1 MREMRKL
8 IYIFSAVALGFCCGI
23 KQDKI
28 DKVMENGV
36 EVIHNHLKPY
46 KIKDELSNFDLEKEF
61 SIDLSKDEIA
71 NQGLGDIFAIDV
83 DSEGSIYIL
92 NGKPLEYFIF
102 KFDQDGKFLMS
113 FARNGQGPGETE
125 GGMYLGIDSR
135 DNIIITDMSGL
146 KSLIF
151 NKNGELIEEIHFPD
165 RKFAWY
171 PLENGSYFAY
181 WRNYTT
187 PDADYFDDFF
197 DLYNSKFEKIKIL
210 DTRKWLTPRKNGIRA
225 NRIVPVFTWRKSG
238 EHIFIGNEDRGYDI
252 WMFDLEGNLL
262 RKIEKEFISVEVKIP
277 EEKKKEF
284 SERWGPEVKVW
295 FSEYWP
301 PFSSFF
307 PDDEGR
313 LFIQTFEQGANP
325 KEYLYDIFSPE
336 GVFIGT
342 KSLNILPSDA
352 YGVYA
357 VSKKHRLYCV
367 QEKEGGYKEL
377 IVYKMIWK

>member
-1 MREMRKL
+1 MKKIILVISVLSLL
-8 IYIFSAVALGFCCGI
+8 ICCGP
-23 KQDKI
+23 KQDEVERI
-28 DKVMENGV
+28 IEDGV
-36 EVIHNHLKPY
+36 EVVINHLKPY
-46 KIKDELSNFDLEKEF
+46 KIKDELSNLSLEKEF
-61 SIDLSKDEIA
+61 SIDLSRDEIA
-71 NQGLGDIFAIDV
+71 KRGLADIFAIDV

-92 NGKPLEYFIF
+92 NGKPLDYFIF
-102 KFDQDGKFLMS
+102 KFDKDGKFLMS

-125 GGMYLGIDSR
+125 GGMYLGIDNR
-135 DNIIITDMSGL
+135 DNIIITDMRGL

-151 NKNGELIEEIHFPD
+151 DKNGELIEEIHFPE

-171 PLENGSYFAY
+171 PLENGNYFAY

-187 PDADYFDDFF
+187 PEADYFDDFF
-197 DLYNSKFEKIKIL
+197 DLYDTKYEKIKVL

-225 NRIVPVFTWRKSG
+225 NLIVPVFTWRKSR
-238 EHIFIGNEDRGYDI
+238 EYIFIGNEDRGYEI
-252 WMFDLEGNLL
+252 WMFNLEGNLL
-262 RKIEKEFISVEVKIP
+262 RKINKEFVPVKVQIP

-284 SERWGPEVKVW
+284 IGLWGPDVRVW

-313 LFIQTFEQGANP
+313 LFVQTFEQGISP

-336 GVFIGT
+336 GAFIGT
-342 KSLNILPSDA
+342 KSLNILPSNA
-352 YGVYA
+352 YQVYA
-357 VSKKHRLYCV
+357 VARKHRLYCV

-377 IVYKMIWK
+377 AVYKMFWE